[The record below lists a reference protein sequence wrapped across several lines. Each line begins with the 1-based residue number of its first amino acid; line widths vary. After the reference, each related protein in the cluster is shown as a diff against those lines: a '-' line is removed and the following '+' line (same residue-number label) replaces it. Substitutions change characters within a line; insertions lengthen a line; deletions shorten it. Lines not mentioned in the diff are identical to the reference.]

1 MNEVS
6 PLNTE
11 LESVIDTSEYYNNQ
25 LVNIKTTKNFLGK
38 QIKYFFYNE
47 MSVLLGFIELNI
59 LNSESGKNII
69 TITEITSASGY
80 RYLSDSAK
88 KNYDENGYEDGQ
100 FIKGKAAGF
109 LSFVIKYIN
118 QNFGSNKE
126 ILVICKEKNESNLKP
141 VIESIKN
148 LVGNIID
155 NISEGGQKASFI
167 IKLK

>member
-25 LVNIKTTKNFLGK
+25 LVNIKTTKNFLWK

-47 MSVLLGFIELNI
+47 MSVLLWFIELNI

-69 TITEITSASGY
+69 TITEITSASWY

-88 KNYDENGYEDGQ
+88 KNYDENWYEDWQ
-100 FIKGKAAGF
+100 FIKWKAAWF

-148 LVGNIID
+148 LVWNIID
-155 NISEGGQKASFI
+155 NISEWWQKASFI